1 MHEAWGDRSQL
12 IACVRAIA
20 QDYDSQDRSRCI
32 IFPTRSMEGTVL
44 IAVVGGL
51 FLACL
56 IFYGLAAARKRK
68 LRSVVQVYKLCS
80 RVKYHYYTG
89 LIVLYLKL

>member
-1 MHEAWGDRSQL
+1 MHDAWGDRSQL
-12 IACVRAIA
+12 IACVCAIA
-20 QDYDSQDRSRCI
+20 QDYDSQDRSRYI
-32 IFPTRSMEGTVL
+32 IFPTRSMMEGTVL

-51 FLACL
+51 VLACL

-80 RVKYHYYTG
+80 RVKYYII
-89 LIVLYLKL
+89 LVLLCCI